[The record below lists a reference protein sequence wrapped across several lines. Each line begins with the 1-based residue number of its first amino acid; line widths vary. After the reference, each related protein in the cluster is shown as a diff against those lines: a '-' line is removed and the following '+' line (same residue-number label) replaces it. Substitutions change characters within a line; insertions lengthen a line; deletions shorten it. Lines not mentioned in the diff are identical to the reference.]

1 MRSLCCNTEI
11 GLAKP
16 VFARPISVLLV
27 LFLIEITN
35 RIHVIY
41 IQLTFLT
48 HIYLFAPP
56 GLVLYIRDSP
66 APILIVFLVTLL
78 LSGQLKSTNQIKNK
92 LKISKWI

>member
-1 MRSLCCNTEI
+1 MQSLCCNTEI

-35 RIHVIY
+35 RNHVIY

-48 HIYLFAPP
+48 DIYLFAPP
-56 GLVLYIRDSP
+56 GFVLYITDSP
-66 APILIVFLVTLL
+66 APILIVFFVSRLL
-78 LSGQLKSTNQIKNK
+78 AGQLKSTK
-92 LKISKWI
+92 